1 MKTCPQCGTPVTDGI
16 FCANC
21 GTPCGDVPA
30 ASGFRPAGGLGGP
43 GAVDFPQEKVPV
55 VSEVV
60 EYPEAEPVHAPSMA
74 DKTVRKRRRISF
86 GTELRLLLRQ
96 GVLVLLGEKRNLIIS
111 LLFPFIAAFIT
122 VWIAGKDMF
131 VTMEAT
137 KSACF
142 ILVCA
147 AIWGGLFNSIQ
158 SLVKERENIK
168 RDYVSGALRIGCYM
182 WSRSII
188 QFVLCVF
195 QSLIL
200 MLSIPAVEWV
210 YGNEL
215 PKAGLL
221 CDQVLVEFYL
231 TLFLIMFASDALGL
245 LISSIVKKD
254 ELASK
259 LAPYILIAQLLFS
272 GVLFDLEGGA
282 SILSGI
288 MISRWGMEALGSICD
303 LNNRVTAVYDNLIK
317 EGQASE
323 GGPFDVLKFA
333 ENEPGFEATASH
345 LGLVLGIMALFVIVP
360 LLLSNVMLHRV
371 KHDGRE

>member
-1 MKTCPQCGTPVTDGI
+1 MKYCPQCGTPVTDGI

-30 ASGFRPAGGLGGP
+30 ASDFRPAGGLGGP

-55 VSEVV
+55 ISEVV

-86 GTELRLLLRQ
+86 GKELRLLLRQ
-96 GVLVLLGEKRNLIIS
+96 GILVLLGEKRNLIIS

-215 PKAGLL
+215 PQAGLL

-231 TLFLIMFASDALGL
+231 VLFLIMFASDALGL

-282 SILSGI
+282 SVLSAI
-288 MISRWGMEALGSICD
+288 MISRWGMESLGSICD

-317 EGQASE
+317 EGQATE
-323 GGPFDVLKFA
+323 GGPFDVLKYA
-333 ENEPGFEATASH
+333 EEASGFEATASH
-345 LGLVLGIMALFVIVP
+345 LWLVIGIMALFVIVP

-371 KHDGRE
+371 KHDGRD